1 MYPKSST
8 KEKAIGLLMWMLPLF
23 INRCSALLLPKEAK
37 SNFLTLPYKK
47 NHKNQGVVVFIG
59 FFEGTS
65 ASYSSTKVSLFVG
78 YVGDSIMSWL
88 NDLIV
93 SHIHYRSLMKATT
106 SLGRQTRTLPKLPR
120 SSILMGINK
129 RYLLIFVCVIWHGCF
144 FMVSSYDCV
153 VIFLRY
159 LSEEMTSLEVTVE
172 NANPLWR
179 FYVEDVL
186 FPVTVTSVVLSSYWK
201 KVSSYW
207 WVINL
212 IVIINLLSQTPPVLT
227 PPVLNIATI
236 CYNITLDRWWLPN
249 PHGRRW
255 MSWRIE

>member
-47 NHKNQGVVVFIG
+47 NHKNQGDVG
-59 FFEGTS
+59 FDFFVGTGTS
-65 ASYSSTKVSLFVG
+65 ASLSSTKVSLFVG

-120 SSILMGINK
+120 SSILLKINK
-129 RYLLIFVCVIWHGCF
+129 RYRLSFVC
-144 FMVSSYDCV
+144 
-153 VIFLRY
+153 
-159 LSEEMTSLEVTVE
+159 
-172 NANPLWR
+172 
-179 FYVEDVL
+179 
-186 FPVTVTSVVLSSYWK
+186 
-201 KVSSYW
+201 
-207 WVINL
+207 
-212 IVIINLLSQTPPVLT
+212 IV
-227 PPVLNIATI
+227 
-236 CYNITLDRWWLPN
+236 
-249 PHGRRW
+249 
-255 MSWRIE
+255 